1 MQMSFTEYK
10 HYFIVEYK
18 YLLNVKYFWLN
29 VNIKIRFCYKQG
41 SSLILQ
47 HEYQTRATRMG
58 HEWHTSE
65 TSVTRRKKVGT
76 IWATRFD
83 TSATRTV
90 RVRPEWKI
98 LITTC
103 EHFFSPP
110 YIYYMVSE
118 WLPGEEQF
126 HSKNYLLEM
135 PSSNALAFEKYTT
148 KT

>member
-1 MQMSFTEYK
+1 MSFTEYK

-29 VNIKIRFCYKQG
+29 VNIKIRFCYKDLVLFYNT
-41 SSLILQ
+41 STR
-47 HEYQTRATRMG
+47 HERHEWDTS
-58 HEWHTSE
+58 EWHTSD
-65 TSVTRRKKVGT
+65 TSVTRRKKVGA
-76 IWATRFD
+76 IWATRVWHECYTHD
-83 TSATRTV
+83 TSATRVKNFDNDVWT
-90 RVRPEWKI
+90 
-98 LITTC
+98 
-103 EHFFSPP
+103 FFFTP

>member
-1 MQMSFTEYK
+1 MSFTEYK

-58 HEWHTSE
+58 HEWHTSD
-65 TSVTRRKKVGT
+65 TSVTRRKKVGA
-76 IWATRFD
+76 IWATRVWHECYTND
-83 TSATRTV
+83 TSATRVKNFDIDVWT
-90 RVRPEWKI
+90 
-98 LITTC
+98 
-103 EHFFSPP
+103 FFSPP
-110 YIYYMVSE
+110 YIYYMASE

-135 PSSNALAFEKYTT
+135 PSSNAIAFEKCTT

>member
-1 MQMSFTEYK
+1 MSFTEYK

-29 VNIKIRFCYKQG
+29 VNIKIRFCYKDLVLFYNT
-41 SSLILQ
+41 STR
-47 HEYQTRATRMG
+47 HERHEWDTSNTRATRVW
-58 HEWHTSE
+58 HEG
-65 TSVTRRKKVGT
+65 KKWV
-76 IWATRFD
+76 RYERQEFD